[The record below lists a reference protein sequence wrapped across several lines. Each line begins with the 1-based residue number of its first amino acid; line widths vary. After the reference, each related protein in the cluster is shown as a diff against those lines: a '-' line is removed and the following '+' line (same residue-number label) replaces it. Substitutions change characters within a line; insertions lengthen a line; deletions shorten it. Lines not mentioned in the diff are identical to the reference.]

1 MQPSPSSPRLY
12 QLKKVCAGLEKC
24 MSVKWLE
31 CLELGPINNEVR
43 SMKLLHTKNRKKDV
57 KNEQTFT
64 SKPTL
69 YKFKNVKTFFVYLP
83 WHG

>member
-1 MQPSPSSPRLY
+1 
-12 QLKKVCAGLEKC
+12 

-69 YKFKNVKTFFVYLP
+69 YKFKNVKTFFCLP
-83 WHG
+83 TYHSMVETEVVTPITMIILPTINY

>member
-1 MQPSPSSPRLY
+1 
-12 QLKKVCAGLEKC
+12 

-83 WHG
+83 VHCMVEAEVVTPITMIILPTINY